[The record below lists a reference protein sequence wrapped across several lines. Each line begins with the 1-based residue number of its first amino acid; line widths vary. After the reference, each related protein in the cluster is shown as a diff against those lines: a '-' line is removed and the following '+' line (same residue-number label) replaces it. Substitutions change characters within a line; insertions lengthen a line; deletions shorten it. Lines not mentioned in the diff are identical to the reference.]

1 MIKSLETLGEFLTP
15 LVRPTRPVPFSFSR
29 FFTNY
34 ELARARFRK
43 TQRKDQYSLE
53 INSRQ
58 YISYDK
64 VVSRLT
70 NCILFFR
77 IVNMNEL
84 ELILKYKMNDLEAKA
99 FKICLMWQ
107 DLCKK
112 EFPNERYL
120 KISTLK
126 DPRKT
131 TLFKYA
137 YKLIR
142 ETKGLL
148 NSDKEYYI
156 YILAQLQIMKLMKE
170 GEIHALIEPQILVGD
185 KAWKRWKIWKKKY
198 DKKINEIKDYRDVG
212 LVTSERQIKIELKRT
227 LEFLSKK
234 DYSLIKKEDFE
245 RWASTKQI
253 SPYYV
258 ILSPFAKKFITE
270 FDNEL
275 YRPSI
280 TPKIEEFFK
289 KEFSHEF

>member
-1 MIKSLETLGEFLTP
+1 
-15 LVRPTRPVPFSFSR
+15 
-29 FFTNY
+29 
-34 ELARARFRK
+34 
-43 TQRKDQYSLE
+43 
-53 INSRQ
+53 
-58 YISYDK
+58 
-64 VVSRLT
+64 
-70 NCILFFR
+70 
-77 IVNMNEL
+77 MNEL
-84 ELILKYKMNDLEAKA
+84 ELILKYKMTDLEAKA

-112 EFPNERYL
+112 EFPNERCL
-120 KISTLK
+120 KVSKSK

-148 NSDKEYYI
+148 TSDKEYYI
-156 YILAQLQIMKLMKE
+156 YILAQLQMLKLMKE

-185 KAWKRWKIWKKKY
+185 KAWKRWKIWKIKY
-198 DKKINEIKDYRDVG
+198 DKKLNEIKNSTEMG

-234 DYSLIKKEDFE
+234 DYSSITKEEFE
-245 RWASTKQI
+245 RWASSKKI

-258 ILSPFAKKFITE
+258 ILSPFAKKFITK
-270 FDNEL
+270 FDYEL

-280 TPKIEEFFK
+280 TPKIEEFFR